1 MSGDTVWAM
10 AGNADAAADAA
21 PDPVDDD
28 DALMSEAERERE
40 KVARLPQGES
50 PLD

>member
-1 MSGDTVWAM
+1 M
-10 AGNADAAADAA
+10 AGNAAAAA

-28 DALMSEAERERE
+28 DDALMSEAERE

>member
-10 AGNADAAADAA
+10 AGNADAA
-21 PDPVDDD
+21 PDPVDDDD
-28 DALMSEAERERE
+28 DALMSEAERE
-40 KVARLPQGES
+40 KVARLPQGKS

>member
-1 MSGDTVWAM
+1 M
-10 AGNADAAADAA
+10 AGNAAAAAS
-21 PDPVDDD
+21 DPVDDDD
-28 DALMSEAERERE
+28 DALMSEAERE